1 MYACNKTSNYDTAQ
15 DPLAGLE
22 NMNFIQLMT
31 SKRYKKRLESQMFWE
46 MFRYI
51 QGVNE
56 VNYQIDMNFEAATML
71 SEPRTDRDD
80 HSCCDCT

>member
-1 MYACNKTSNYDTAQ
+1 MRFYPSAMYACNKTSNYDTAQ

-56 VNYQIDMNFEAATML
+56 VNYVKERYQYNSFVV
-71 SEPRTDRDD
+71 RTKSRLR
-80 HSCCDCT
+80 